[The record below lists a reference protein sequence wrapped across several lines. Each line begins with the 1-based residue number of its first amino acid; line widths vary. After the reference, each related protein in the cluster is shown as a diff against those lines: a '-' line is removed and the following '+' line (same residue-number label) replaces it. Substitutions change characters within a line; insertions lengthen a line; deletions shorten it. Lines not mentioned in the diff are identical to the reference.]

1 MTRAEFIDTVNEWW
15 ELIDF
20 CSDENCEI
28 CNDVYSDD
36 DRDSYID
43 ERLSDIADSI
53 GDWRSLRDELYNIT
67 TGYDYYLYNGWTDWI
82 GLTDED
88 FEEFKQRVLVW
99 MDNGD
104 YWEEEEDEEEYFEEE
119 FFDDEYY
126 DEDDEDWFEDE
137 PIPSDIDTQE
147 FENLIVG

>member
-28 CNDVYSDD
+28 CNDVYSND

-104 YWEEEEDEEEYFEEE
+104 YWEEEEDEEE

>member
-104 YWEEEEDEEEYFEEE
+104 YWEEEEDEEE

>member
-20 CSDENCEI
+20 CSDENCDI
-28 CNDVYSDD
+28 CNDIYSDD
-36 DRDSYID
+36 ERDDYINQ
-43 ERLSDIADSI
+43 RLSDIAGNA
-53 GDWRSLRDELYNIT
+53 GDWRSLRDELYDIT
-67 TGYDYYLYNGWTDWI
+67 TGYDYYLYNDWTDWI

-88 FEEFKQRVLVW
+88 FEDYKQQVLLW

-104 YWEEEEDEEEYFEEE
+104 WWE
-119 FFDDEYY
+119 
-126 DEDDEDWFEDE
+126 DEDDEEDWFEDE

>member
-67 TGYDYYLYNGWTDWI
+67 TGYDYYLYNGWADWI

>member
-20 CSDENCEI
+20 CSDEDCDI
-28 CNDVYSDD
+28 CNDIYSDD
-36 DRDSYID
+36 ERDDYINQ
-43 ERLSDIADSI
+43 RLSDIAGNA
-53 GDWRSLRDELYNIT
+53 GDWRSLRDELYDIT
-67 TGYDYYLYNGWTDWI
+67 TGYDYYLYNDWTDWI

-88 FEEFKQRVLVW
+88 FEDYKQQVLLW

-104 YWEEEEDEEEYFEEE
+104 WWEDEDDEEEYYEDE
-119 FFDDEYY
+119 FLDDDY
-126 DEDDEDWFEDE
+126 DEDWFEDE
-137 PIPSDIDTQE
+137 SIPSDIDTQE